1 MKKKLLLFVLL
12 FAGLMSAQADNA
24 GAIVSIKN
32 IRSIVRGYTGSFD
45 VVLNESNDKTFETLG
60 LDVQLP
66 TGFTYTRCSPGKLLT
81 AKHVQNISTSE
92 QANNTERIG
101 SYANPTA
108 GFTASQGVLLTIYF
122 SVASDAVSGTA
133 YVKGASFGLSGTDW
147 VATETSAELTVG
159 NTITLDENETSAP
172 APIDDVNVW
181 VDRTISSGK
190 WNTIC
195 LPFPMTEAQV
205 DAAFGS
211 DVQIGD
217 YNGIDP
223 DADGNI
229 KVKFQKATSIEA
241 NHPYI
246 IKVSSDVEGFGV
258 TDATVNIDPQSAMV
272 NTGTGTTNTKIRA
285 MIGVYEPTVLSGNW
299 LYLKDN
305 KFMYSTGN
313 SKLKPYHA
321 YFRFGNAF
329 DYESFE
335 EEGQGITSA
344 PRISIS
350 FDEMS
355 TGIKVVSQKSAEDGQ
370 YYNLQG
376 CKVSSPTKGLYIVNG
391 KKVINK

>member
-133 YVKGASFGLSGTDW
+133 YVKGARFGLNGTDW

-172 APIDDVNVW
+172 APFNDVNVW

-217 YNGIDP
+217 FNGIETD
-223 DADGNI
+223 DDGNI
-229 KVKFQKATSIEA
+229 KVKFTKATDIAA

-246 IKVSSDVEGFGV
+246 IKVSSTVEGFGV
-258 TDATVNIDPQSAMV
+258 TDAAVNIDPQEAMV
-272 NTGTGTTNTKIRA
+272 NKGSGTSNSKIRA
-285 MIGVYEPTVLSGNW
+285 MIGVYEPTDLDESW

-305 KFMYSTGN
+305 KFMYSKGAPN
-313 SKLKPYHA
+313 ASKLKPYHA

-329 DYESFE
+329 DYQDFE
-335 EEGQGITSA
+335 NDGLGITAA
-344 PRISIS
+344 PRIHIS
-350 FDEMS
+350 YDEIS
-355 TGIKVVSQKSAEDGQ
+355 TGIKVVSEKNAEDNQ

-376 CKVSSPTKGLYIVNG
+376 CKVSNPTKGLY
-391 KKVINK
+391 

>member
-12 FAGLMSAQADNA
+12 FAGLMSVKAAEGTLTITNVTNSVPGYA
-24 GAIVSIKN
+24 G
-32 IRSIVRGYTGSFD
+32 TFD
-45 VVLNESNDKTFETLG
+45 VVL
-60 LDVQLP
+60 
-66 TGFTYTRCSPGKLLT
+66 
-81 AKHVQNISTSE
+81 
-92 QANNTERIG
+92 
-101 SYANPTA
+101 
-108 GFTASQGVLLTIYF
+108 
-122 SVASDAVSGTA
+122 
-133 YVKGASFGLSGTDW
+133 SGTD
-147 VATETSAELTVG
+147 VTYTGFQFNITLPEG
-159 NTITLDENETSAP
+159 FTITGYEKGALMTDHNINYNKPGDDNMWIFAGNSGTVSAFSQLNGVLVTIKFTIDNSVSLGEKTGGKLEECDMSESGTSHTAAGSTFSITATDIWNLYENATAAP
-172 APIDDVNVW
+172 AAMTGVKVR

-195 LPFPMTEAQV
+195 LPFPMTESQV
-205 DAAFGS
+205 DDAFGS

-217 YNGIDP
+217 YNGIDT
-223 DADGNI
+223 DADDNI

-272 NTGTGTTNTKIRA
+272 NTGTSATSSRIRA
-285 MIGVYEPTVLSGNW
+285 MIGVYEPTDLDENW

-305 KFMYSTGN
+305 KFMYSTGS
-313 SKLKPYHA
+313 SKLLPYRA

-329 DYESFE
+329 NYEDFE

-344 PRISIS
+344 PRFSIS
-350 FDEMS
+350 FDETP
-355 TGIKVVSQKSAEDGQ
+355 TGIKVVSQKSADDGQ

-376 CKVSSPTKGLYIVNG
+376 CKVSNPTKGLYIVNG